1 MLTII
6 DKFKDKLSNAKNS
19 LDYKDAF
26 AELVQSLSREE
37 LIINDVDL
45 DQYVSTIN
53 RLWSN
58 TPIATTEDTKTNKD
72 GSITT
77 TTKPLFKRPDIS
89 MSSMSDLRKKIDVIR
104 QKQEAQKVKNQMIDM
119 LSNQPEADR
128 QQVGEALKAILFN
141 SKINNT
147 YGNINKIL
155 NWINQVKN
163 FGVNTHNKSLF
174 YMSHQ
179 VDGEMKGGNGK
190 SWIIDALREAL
201 NEINIP
207 NCSRTLPTWHD
218 SEITSDFANNVVSF
232 AEEQSFCLPHSPT
245 YDIMDKSNYQ
255 TRIKYQPSTVMK
267 SICNIIGSTNEPLTK
282 ADQTLRRRLDVIYC
296 NENQVIDELSDEQ
309 KQQIPTRMQQIQ
321 AWKYLLTHNISK
333 DMYPA
338 TSDKASTVS
347 NEERNVLWELVNWKE
362 EWEDIYNSSNEIAV
376 RTFKDVCDRSN
387 KKIAY
392 SVAVPLAKKYGAV
405 VTKKG
410 SHGRETEGSTMMDL
424 SNMNIPTDIFEDDS
438 EFTLPEVYKL
448 IEAEYGTTEPEPT
461 KPTDNDD
468 NDKLSELL
476 DEIDGLSV
484 DTDTNETVELF
495 DTINEPDISYKD
507 IYTTAPTNKADD
519 QFEVVNPLFAAN
531 CTRSDAN
538 TSSRRNFVFE
548 CDEISLDEQK
558 DLVRTLVHDNVIN
571 RAVYSGGKSI
581 HCRITINYE
590 PESRE
595 EYKYIFAY
603 LNDKYFGN
611 NADKACSNP
620 SRLTRKPNGMRS
632 NGKKQL
638 LIYKSGKVLDVAFLH
653 REFKKDQNKRRI
665 DKQMKAILYDLGY
678 KPKKYDTISETL
690 EHMKKQD
697 SDGYEATIACL
708 EGNGT
713 YEDGKRAVSY
723 CKWLGFTYDEI
734 VSEINFG
741 SWNFRESFY
750 NMVGNDE

>member
-1 MLTII
+1 MINTLQVY
-6 DKFKDKLSNAKNS
+6 KEKLANAKNS

-26 AELVQSLSREE
+26 AELNQSLTRPE
-37 LIINDVDL
+37 LNIDDVDIN
-45 DQYVSTIN
+45 QYVATIN
-53 RLWSN
+53 ELWSN
-58 TPIATTEDTKTNKD
+58 TPIATTEETKTNKD
-72 GSITT
+72 GSTT
-77 TTKPLFKRPDIS
+77 TTTRPLFKRPDIS
-89 MSSMSDLRKKIDVIR
+89 LSNFSELRKRLDVIK
-104 QKQEAQKVKNQMIDM
+104 QKQEANKVKNQMIDM

-147 YGNINKIL
+147 YSNIKKIL
-155 NWINQVKN
+155 NWVNQVKN

-282 ADQTLRRRLDVIYC
+282 ADQTLRRRLDIIYC
-296 NENQVIDELSDEQ
+296 NENQVIDELSTEQ
-309 KQQIPTRMQQIQ
+309 KSLIPTRLQQIQ
-321 AWKYLLTHNISK
+321 AWKYLLTHNISV
-333 DMYPA
+333 DMYP
-338 TSDKASTVS
+338 TTTDKVSTIS
-347 NEERNVLWELVNWKE
+347 NEERNILWELVNWKD

-376 RTFKDVCDRSN
+376 RTFKDVCDRSG
-387 KKIAY
+387 KKISY
-392 SVAVPLAKKYGAV
+392 SVAIPLAKKYGAII
-405 VTKKG
+405 TKKG
-410 SHGRETEGSTMMDL
+410 SHGRETEGSSMIDL
-424 SNMNIPTDIFEDDS
+424 SNMEIPTVIFEDDS
-438 EFTLPEVYKL
+438 EFTLPEVFKM
-448 IEAEYGTTEPEPT
+448 IDAEYGVIEPT
-461 KPTDNDD
+461 DPTD
-468 NDKLSELL
+468 DKITDEELSELL
-476 DEIDGLSV
+476 DEIDGLATNDEP
-484 DTDTNETVELF
+484 DTDTMELF

-507 IYTTAPTNKADD
+507 VYITTPTNKDDD
-519 QFEVVNPLFAAN
+519 QFEVVNPLFTTG

-548 CDEISLDEQK
+548 CDEIGLDEQK
-558 DLVRTLVHDNVIN
+558 ELVRRLVSNKVIN

-590 PESRE
+590 PESKE
-595 EYKYIFAY
+595 EYKYIFHY

-611 NADKACSNP
+611 NADKSCSNP
-620 SRLTRKPNGMRS
+620 ARLTRKPNGIRS
-632 NGKKQL
+632 NGKKQI
-638 LIYKSGKVLDVAFLH
+638 LIYKSSKVLDVAFLH
-653 REFKKDQNKRRI
+653 KEYKKIQNKRQI
-665 DKQMKAILYDLGY
+665 DKKMKEMLYDLGY

-690 EHMKKQD
+690 EHMKKQN
-697 SDGYEATIACL
+697 SDGYKATIVCL
-708 EGNGT
+708 DGNGT
-713 YEDGKRAVSY
+713 YEEGMRALDY
-723 CKWLGFTYDEI
+723 CKWLGFTYNEI
-734 VSEINFG
+734 IKEIDFG
-741 SWNFRESFY
+741 SWNFREELY
-750 NMVGNDE
+750 DQIGEN